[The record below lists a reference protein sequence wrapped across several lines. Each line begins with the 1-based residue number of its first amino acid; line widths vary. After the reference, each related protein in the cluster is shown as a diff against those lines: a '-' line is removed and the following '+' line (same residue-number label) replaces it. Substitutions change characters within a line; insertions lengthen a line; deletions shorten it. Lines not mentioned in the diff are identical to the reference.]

1 MYDNI
6 LVPLDGSARAE
17 KILDHVIEMATRFEV
32 EVILLQV
39 LAQEMPLVSPYDSMI
54 DVTPELEREEE
65 KVAARAYLDDV
76 CERLEAANIK
86 TRCRVEVG
94 PVVDT
99 IINVAKE
106 MDVDMVAMASHG
118 RSGLARVFYGSV
130 AAGVLQEIDRPL
142 FLIRAQ

>member
-54 DVTPELEREEE
+54 DITPELEMVEE
-65 KVAARAYLDDV
+65 KTEARTYLDDI
-76 CERLEAANIK
+76 CERLENVNIQ

-94 PVVDT
+94 PIVDT

-118 RSGLARVFYGSV
+118 RSGLARVLYGSV
-130 AAGVLQEIDRPL
+130 ASGVLEKIDRPL